1 MDSWSGICVAV
12 HRTPPQ
18 FTDVEIVSA
27 YDLLCLH
34 LDCATSVSYHSAGQ
48 TSTVYSQPGTLC
60 LHAKQESRQV
70 RWEAGIVTTMHL
82 YLSPALLTRT
92 IVENSALD
100 PARVELV
107 GRLNFQDSLLQHL
120 LLALRDEFLADDLF
134 GQAYQET
141 LSATLAHHLLRHYAT
156 RPLHMPT
163 TPGNLSWQQVSRVR
177 DYIYD
182 HIAEGVS
189 LTGMAATLG
198 FSISYFTRLFKEATG
213 ISPYQY
219 VIQCRLERAQHL
231 LQDPRLTVAEVA
243 QQVGFTDQSHL
254 HRHLKRSLGLT
265 PSDIR
270 RVEREGKNIQK
281 M

>member
-1 MDSWSGICVAV
+1 
-12 HRTPPQ
+12 
-18 FTDVEIVSA
+18 
-27 YDLLCLH
+27 
-34 LDCATSVSYHSAGQ
+34 
-48 TSTVYSQPGTLC
+48 
-60 LHAKQESRQV
+60 
-70 RWEAGIVTTMHL
+70 MHL

-92 IVENSALD
+92 IAENSALD

-107 GRLNFQDSLLQHL
+107 GHLNFQDSLLQHL
-120 LLALRDEFLADDLF
+120 LLALRDELLADGLF

-141 LSATLAHHLLRHYAT
+141 LSATLAHHLLCHYAT
-156 RPLHMPT
+156 LPLQTPT
-163 TPGNLSWQQVSRVR
+163 TPGHLSWQQVSQVR

-189 LTGMAATLG
+189 LARMAATLG
-198 FSISYFTRLFKEATG
+198 FSISYFTRLFKEAIG
-213 ISPYQY
+213 LSPYQY

-231 LQDPRLTVAEVA
+231 LQDPRLTIAEVA

-270 RVEREGKNIQK
+270 RAEREGKNIQK